1 MEEKKTSTKEKS
13 NKKINIILL
22 IIIIIGLVLIVCFLI
37 FAPKFKENQEG
48 KKLEKSLVGTWTAD
62 SYTIYEFNK
71 NGKGILRI
79 PSDDYSFTY
88 IVHSN
93 KLYIDFEDEDSI
105 DLNFIFSFEDGDL
118 VLQGIKES
126 SGTYRFKRV
135 EE

>member
-1 MEEKKTSTKEKS
+1 MEGNESSKN

-22 IIIIIGLVLIVCFLI
+22 IIIIIGLILIACFLV

-48 KKLEKSLVGTWTAD
+48 KKLEKSLVGTWTSD
-62 SYTIYEFNK
+62 SYSKYEFNK
-71 NGKGILRI
+71 NGKGILKN
-79 PSDDYSFTY
+79 PSNDYNFTY

-93 KLYIDFEDEDSI
+93 KLYIDFEDENSI